1 MLQNNK
7 RYDIATIIVSLIL
20 GVAFAV
26 LVRFFPVV
34 YPLGYRFG
42 FLLSMFALALEVI
55 TASSLLRQDRH
66 LNRCICSTSLW
77 VLITA
82 IALFAASMLGNML
95 STLNVAARI
104 LFPIVTFILY
114 TLI

>member
-42 FLLSMFALALEVI
+42 FLLSMFALAL
-55 TASSLLRQDRH
+55 
-66 LNRCICSTSLW
+66 
-77 VLITA
+77 
-82 IALFAASMLGNML
+82 
-95 STLNVAARI
+95 
-104 LFPIVTFILY
+104 
-114 TLI
+114 